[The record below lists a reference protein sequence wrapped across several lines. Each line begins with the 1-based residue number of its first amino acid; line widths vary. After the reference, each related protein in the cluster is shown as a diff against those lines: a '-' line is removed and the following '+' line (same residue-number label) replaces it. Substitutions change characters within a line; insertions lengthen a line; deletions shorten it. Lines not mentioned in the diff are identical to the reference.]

1 MANKKSV
8 TMKDIAKDTDIS
20 VSAVSMILNRR
31 SDVSFSKET
40 VAKVLESAKRLGY
53 ELSHEKKE
61 HCSQIPLFC
70 TDQKSNRYFLPQYLQ
85 LLLCNDCPVHRAVRL

>member
-53 ELSHEKKE
+53 ELSHEKKDTALN
-61 HCSQIPLFC
+61 IPLFC
-70 TDQKSNRYFLPQYLQ
+70 TDQKSNRCFLPQYLQ

>member
-40 VAKVLESAKRLGY
+40 VAKVLESAKRLG
-53 ELSHEKKE
+53 
-61 HCSQIPLFC
+61 
-70 TDQKSNRYFLPQYLQ
+70 
-85 LLLCNDCPVHRAVRL
+85 

>member
-53 ELSHEKKE
+53 ELSQRKKTLL
-61 HCSQIPLFC
+61 SDPPL
-70 TDQKSNRYFLPQYLQ
+70 L
-85 LLLCNDCPVHRAVRL
+85 HRSKK